1 MSSAPR
7 KGRYRKAREVSFGC
21 WSVVSCIPTQ
31 GPGKNG
37 ENKTRGAVRRGGSRK
52 LGRKASTM
60 EAHPVEGA
68 SEGDGNV
75 GKTNERG
82 DSWSTPGRRT
92 RRYVGGDSGEKTRVL
107 AWPGTKVCFGLGSL
121 GGSLEEDNLEVREV
135 YSGGLVQFS
144 SVCWSTWKA
153 AFGRCS
159 AVRSL
164 HGCLSPPFGLGG
176 LLRSRQN
183 MEEAPL
189 AVGPDCPVLACSE
202 RQAVWA

>member
-1 MSSAPR
+1 MRSASAVGVLPLAFRPKGRERMEREAVR
-7 KGRYRKAREVSFGC
+7 KGRLTKTWKKGVDDGG
-21 WSVVSCIPTQ
+21 T
-31 GPGKNG
+31 PGRS
-37 ENKTRGAVRRGGSRK
+37 E
-52 LGRKASTM
+52 
-60 EAHPVEGA
+60 
-68 SEGDGNV
+68 SEGDGNG